1 MPEITLESLAAR
13 LDALERRFA
22 GTSPS
27 VIPPSRDWRSVVGLS
42 AENEFTRRMY
52 ADMEA
57 RREAE
62 REAGRA
68 GLAE

>member
-27 VIPPSRDWRSVVGLS
+27 VVPPSRDWRSVVGLS
-42 AENEFTRRMY
+42 EENDFTRQMY
-52 ADMEA
+52 ADMQA
-57 RREAE
+57 LREAE
-62 REAGRA
+62 RKAAREGI
-68 GLAE
+68 AE